1 MTRAEKKQNILNWA
15 GLALICAFFLVMRWK
30 KMGSLVWLD
39 PARWLNEFSRVAR
52 GEMPYSDFSFQYPP
66 FAVFFYGWLLRWS
79 GVTFTNVQII
89 TDLLDLSIVIL
100 CFLLIRRLLPR
111 SLHLAAGGLLVAVCA
126 TSLMNFNFFS
136 YVSYIPSLQTGAV
149 GALLFL
155 LGQLRYI
162 ENRRFGAGGW
172 VMVASGGFMALLSKP
187 EYALALACALGL
199 FTWIERDLKLGLKLA
214 LTALVPAVLAYALIA
229 KVAGAGNLLAGI
241 GGYGLATA
249 FCPWWP
255 TGVGVFG
262 ILAALGEAA
271 LIGAL
276 LAFPFKRGRLLLSGV
291 VGGLVFL
298 LYVAYQNKDALLEP
312 MLPLMER
319 VRRILP
325 SVFYT
330 SAVLQPVMWVAI
342 VAFVVCCL
350 HARKNAALLLIL
362 LWPVV
367 MSARSLFGSTQ
378 NIFPEVTAVDYPFLL
393 VLVPNFL
400 WRFLNT
406 ATTPRYAVAATAGL
420 VVAYSLLRV
429 IGGWPE
435 LLSDQR
441 YGVLDTPAGSVK
453 LLNYDTDSQIY
464 KYVMARTASTDYV
477 LDLPYGGGLNFAT
490 GRPSPIFTTQLAGMG
505 WASQF
510 QQRDFDLFQHHP
522 PRLIIAQS
530 EANLGTYWGFG
541 QRGDRACT
549 CPRLV
554 WAPQAASW
562 DPGYVFP
569 LVKYIGEHYR
579 EVARIGNKVLLEP
592 KT

>member
-1 MTRAEKKQNILNWA
+1 MTRSEKKQDLLNSV
-15 GLALICAFFLVMRWK
+15 GLALICAFFLVLRWK
-30 KMGSLVWLD
+30 KMASLVWLD
-39 PARWLNEFSRVAR
+39 PARWLNEFARVAH
-52 GEMPYSDFSFQYPP
+52 GEMPYRDFSFQYPP
-66 FAVFFYGWLLRWS
+66 FAAFFYGWLLRWS

-89 TDLLDLSIVIL
+89 TDLLDLTIVVL
-100 CFLLIRRLLPR
+100 CFLLIRQLLPR

-126 TSLMNFNFFS
+126 TSLMNFNLFS

-155 LGQLRYI
+155 LGQLRYL
-162 ENRRFGAGGW
+162 EDRRFGRAGW
-172 VMVASGGFMALLSKP
+172 TMVASGGFMALLSKP
-187 EYALALACALGL
+187 EYALALVCAIAL
-199 FTWIERDLKLGLKLA
+199 FTWILRDLKLGLKLA
-214 LTALVPAVLAYALIA
+214 VAALLPGVFAYAWVA
-229 KVAGAGNLLAGI
+229 KLAGTGNLLAGI

-276 LAFPFKRGRLLLSGV
+276 LAFPFKRGRLLLSGI

-298 LYVAYQNKDALLEP
+298 TYIAYQNKSALTEP

-319 VRRILP
+319 IRRILP

-342 VAFVVCCL
+342 VVFVVCCL
-350 HARKNAALLLIL
+350 HPRKHSALLLIL

-393 VLVPNFL
+393 VLAPYFL

-406 ATTPRYAVAATAGL
+406 ATTPRYAVPATAAL
-420 VVAYSLLRV
+420 VVGYSLLRV

-441 YGVLDTPAGSVK
+441 YGTLNTPAGAVK

-464 KYVMARTASTDYV
+464 RYVMAHTTASDYV

-505 WASQF
+505 WAPRF
-510 QQRDFDLFQHHP
+510 QRRDLDRFQLHP
-522 PRLIIAQS
+522 PRLIIAQN

-554 WAPQAASW
+554 WAPEAASW
-562 DPGYVFP
+562 DPQYVFP